1 MTGMAQTR
9 KQKVLQEVKRQR
21 KQRTIIS
28 LVIAAVLIS
37 IIGFGVYALA
47 RSPPA
52 SNFPFPC
59 LAENTTLHIHPW
71 LRIVIQTTPGGQ
83 NYSITIPTAVG
94 ILDPQISNGL
104 AGGGACF
111 EPLHTHDDSG
121 IIHVESAH
129 TTDKYT
135 LGDFFNVWKATPGYA
150 TIPGAD
156 TDGLGSLPV
165 VFNSTDILGFRP
177 DQTHTMSLLVDVG
190 QQTYQNS
197 TAYGS
202 LSLIPLDYCSAA
214 LASTFPCS
222 ATAGGDPYFGGATY
236 TYGTGHTIIIYYKAV

>member
-1 MTGMAQTR
+1 MAQTR
-9 KQKVLQEVKRQR
+9 KQKVLQEVKRKR

-28 LVIAAVLIS
+28 LVIAAILVS
-37 IIGFGVYALA
+37 IIGVGIYVFAMNAGKGT
-47 RSPPA
+47 
-52 SNFPFPC
+52 NFPFPC

-71 LRIVIQTTPGGQ
+71 LRILIQTTPGGL
-83 NYSITIPTAVG
+83 NDSITIPTAVG
-94 ILDPQISNGL
+94 ILDPELSNGL
-104 AGGGACF
+104 AGGGSCF

-135 LGDFFNVWKATPGYA
+135 LGDFFDVWKATPGYA
-150 TIPGAD
+150 TIPAAD
-156 TDGLGSLPV
+156 TDTLGPLPV

-177 DQTHTMSLLVDVG
+177 DQTHTMSLLVDQG
-190 QQTYQNS
+190 QSTYQNS

-202 LSLIPLDYCSAA
+202 LSLIPLDYCSTAV
-214 LASTFPCS
+214 SSSFPCS

-236 TYGTGHTIIIYYKAV
+236 PYGTGHTIIIYYKAV